1 MRRKVLC
8 ALLVL
13 AAALTL
19 CACSNKSQTP
29 VPATPRPLSAAATP
43 TPVADA
49 IPSVVLAPQQTPRP
63 TRPPAQE
70 TPMPLA
76 TMAPKPAAA
85 ETSEPVATPAAV
97 AAAQSNA
104 PIVLKQPKGEGHF
117 IGESAVFIA
126 DARNYTSLHWNAVS
140 PSGREIDMKAFREV
154 FPDGSVFGENDTTL
168 TLTNL
173 NIDMSG
179 WSFFC
184 TFENGEASTS
194 TEKARLRVRDP
205 LSATPAPTGT
215 ATTGTDT
222 AVATKT
228 KALRCPACGSE
239 VPRDLLSCPYCG
251 KQIYTQNENA
261 YVTQDPTGDIYYRD
275 NTGTMYYDS
284 TAGTTTYVDTNDNYT
299 VFNESGLV
307 QSGNYRKE
315 EEEAEQQAI
324 LESFL
329 AGEDEAEQQA
339 ALLEM
344 LGY

>member
-1 MRRKVLC
+1 
-8 ALLVL
+8 
-13 AAALTL
+13 
-19 CACSNKSQTP
+19 
-29 VPATPRPLSAAATP
+29 
-43 TPVADA
+43 
-49 IPSVVLAPQQTPRP
+49 
-63 TRPPAQE
+63 
-70 TPMPLA
+70 MPLA

-205 LSATPAPTGT
+205 RSADSTSTKT
-215 ATTGTDT
+215 NTKTGTDT
-222 AVATKT
+222 AAATKS
-228 KALRCPACGSE
+228 LSLHCPTCGSE
-239 VPRDLLSCPYCG
+239 VPRDLLSCPYC
-251 KQIYTQNENA
+251 KTQIYTQNEFA
-261 YVTQDPTGDIYYRD
+261 KVTQDQAGDIFYED
-275 NTGTMYYDS
+275 NTGTMYYNS
-284 TAGTTTYVDTNDNYT
+284 TTGTTTYVDTNSNYM
-299 VFNESGLV
+299 VFNDSGLV
-307 QSGNYRKE
+307 QSGNYNKE
-315 EEEAEQQAI
+315 QEEAEEKSI
-324 LESFL
+324 L
-329 AGEDEAEQQA
+329 DMM
-339 ALLEM
+339 LEM
-344 LGY
+344 AED